1 VSDKVVA
8 EVSNLVQLQTDT
20 SDTSVGGYEDAEPGY
35 FLPDGMSTD
44 GTLRPCKKV
53 SEVSDHENLNKV
65 SEVSDQLQ
73 SDSSDSSLRNHKGA
87 EVDGYLPE
95 DMLGENTLEH
105 P

>member
-1 VSDKVVA
+1 MSDKVVA

-53 SEVSDHENLNKV
+53 SEVSD
-65 SEVSDQLQ
+65 QLQ
-73 SDSSDSSLRNHKGA
+73 SDSSDSSLRNHKDA

>member
-1 VSDKVVA
+1 MEVSD
-8 EVSNLVQLQTDT
+8 E
-20 SDTSVGGYEDAEPGY
+20 
-35 FLPDGMSTD
+35 
-44 GTLRPCKKV
+44 V
-53 SEVSDHENLNKV
+53 SEVSNQEKLNKVSEV